1 MRFFLPRH
9 LLACSLALLLFA
21 AACTSSADDSTTTSA
36 GPGPSSSAG
45 PTTTTEPTDVTTTTL
60 PDLSGL
66 DLPDEVIA
74 QLEDLMTKTQE
85 IRGLPFLETP
95 TITVVGEAEFQSRVL
110 AAVAEG
116 LEDLPADQALY
127 RLLGLLSETSNLE
140 QMLRDLYG
148 EQVAGFYDGELREIV
163 VPTRAE
169 GLSLVQQGTMV
180 HELTHALTDQH
191 FDFETHRTNM
201 SDTDRWDEAAAFL
214 ALVEGDAT
222 LAELHWIRTLS
233 QRDLGLLL
241 GESLQADTS
250 VLDSMPQFIQ
260 DSLLFP
266 YLAGLGFVQALY
278 EGGGWESVND
288 AYRTMPGL
296 PGSTEQVITPSDFER
311 DLPATITTRPLDI
324 PGYELVVT
332 STWGEQGLRLM
343 FDQILG
349 ESRSLTASDG
359 WGGDY
364 YHQWYD
370 GSGNAAFV
378 LVYIGDT
385 VDDLQELR
393 SALLDYQRSAVAEED
408 YVWVDEQGGYLHFVV
423 ADETSVGEMIKVAY
437 GLD

>member
-1 MRFFLPRH
+1 MRILRSRQ
-9 LLACSLALLLFA
+9 LLAWSLVLALCV
-21 AACTSSADDSTTTSA
+21 AACTPSTDESTTTTDGS
-36 GPGPSSSAG
+36 GPSSTAG
-45 PTTTTEPTDVTTTTL
+45 PTTTSEPTDVTTTTL

-74 QLEDLMTKTQE
+74 QLEDLMVKTQE

-127 RLLGLLSETSNLE
+127 RLLGLLPQTSDLE

-191 FDFETHRTNM
+191 FDFETHRTDM
-201 SDTDRWDEAAAFL
+201 SDTDRWDEATAFL

-222 LAELHWIRTLS
+222 LAELHWMQTLS

-266 YLAGLGFVQALY
+266 YMAGLGFAQALY
-278 EGGGWESVND
+278 ENGGWEAIND
-288 AYRTMPGL
+288 AYRTMPGV
-296 PGSTEQVITPSDFER
+296 PGSTEQVITPSDYGR
-311 DLPATITTRPLDI
+311 DVPVSIPARPVEV

-343 FDQILG
+343 FDQVLG
-349 ESRSLTASDG
+349 EAKSLEASDG

-370 GSGNAAFV
+370 GSGRAAFV
-378 LVYIGDT
+378 LVYVGDT
-385 VDDLQELR
+385 AEDLQELR
-393 SALLDYQRSAVAEED
+393 SALLDYQRGAVAEED

-423 ADETSVGEMIKVAY
+423 ADDPVVGELIKVAY

>member
-1 MRFFLPRH
+1 MRFSSSRR
-9 LLACSLALLLFA
+9 LLAWSLALALFA
-21 AACTSSADDSTTTSA
+21 AACTSSTEDSTTTSA
-36 GPGPSSSAG
+36 GAVTSTSIGSTS
-45 PTTTTEPTDVTTTTL
+45 TTEPADVTTTTV

-74 QLEDLMTKTQE
+74 QLEDLMVKTQE

-127 RLLGLLSETSNLE
+127 RLLGLLPDSSNLE
-140 QMLRDLYG
+140 EMLRDLYG
-148 EQVAGFYDGELREIV
+148 EQVAGFYDGEVREIV

-191 FDFETHRTNM
+191 FRFETDRTDM
-201 SDTDRWDEAAAFL
+201 ADTDRWDEATAFL
-214 ALVEGDAT
+214 ALIEGDAT
-222 LAELHWIRTLS
+222 LVELHWMRTLS

-241 GESLQADTS
+241 AESLQADTS
-250 VLDSMPQFIQ
+250 ILDSMPQFIQ

-278 EGGGWESVND
+278 ERGGWDGVND
-288 AYRTMPGL
+288 AYRTMPDL

-311 DLPATITTRPLDI
+311 DVPATISVRPVEI

-343 FDQILG
+343 FDQVLG
-349 ESRSLTASDG
+349 ESRSLVASDG

-370 GSGNAAFV
+370 GNGNAAFV
-378 LVYIGDT
+378 LVYAGDT
-385 VDDLQELR
+385 VEDLQELR
-393 SALLDYQRSAVAEED
+393 SALLDFQRTAIADED

-423 ADETSVGEMIKVAY
+423 ADDPQVGEMIKAAY